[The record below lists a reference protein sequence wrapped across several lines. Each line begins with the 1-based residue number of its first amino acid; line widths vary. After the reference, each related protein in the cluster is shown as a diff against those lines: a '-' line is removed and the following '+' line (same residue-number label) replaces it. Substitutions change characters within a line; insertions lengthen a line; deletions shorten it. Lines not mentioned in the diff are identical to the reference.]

1 LKALRGKPSTGTR
14 RSLDRLWACADGK
27 SLVVVGEDVL
37 KMTGSAYDEEVAAIY
52 AKYETCA
59 FWVGRPYLTKRLGF
73 PFDEL
78 LSSVATT
85 GRSAIMGLS
94 RVGCRP
100 KVLTDC

>member
-1 LKALRGKPSTGTR
+1 MR
-14 RSLDRLWACADGK
+14 R
-27 SLVVVGEDVL
+27 LVV
-37 KMTGSAYDEEVAAIY
+37 SDEEIGV
-52 AKYETCA
+52 
-59 FWVGRPYLTKRLGF
+59 

-85 GRSAIMGLS
+85 GLFTGLS

>member
-1 LKALRGKPSTGTR
+1 VSDLG
-14 RSLDRLWACADGK
+14 
-27 SLVVVGEDVL
+27 
-37 KMTGSAYDEEVAAIY
+37 I
-52 AKYETCA
+52 
-59 FWVGRPYLTKRLGF
+59 GF

>member
-1 LKALRGKPSTGTR
+1 MRRLQQDMRNMKRGHSG
-14 RSLDRLWACADGK
+14 W
-27 SLVVVGEDVL
+27 
-37 KMTGSAYDEEVAAIY
+37 
-52 AKYETCA
+52 
-59 FWVGRPYLTKRLGF
+59 GRPCLPRRLAS

-94 RVGCRP
+94 RVGGRP